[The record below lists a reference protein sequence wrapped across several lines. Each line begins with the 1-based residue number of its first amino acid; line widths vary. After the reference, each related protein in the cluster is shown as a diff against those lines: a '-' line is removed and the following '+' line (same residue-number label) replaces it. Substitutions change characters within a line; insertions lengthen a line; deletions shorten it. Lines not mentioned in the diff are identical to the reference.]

1 MIVAHDPRAPKLAAG
16 SMLLAL
22 VLGAAAAANFQLNVV
37 GQSGV
42 GIEEIVLL
50 IAALVLVGLAKWANT
65 EHAIPEFNASTTKA
79 TSVFEDFDDV
89 RTPISAGTTS
99 YQQETTSPSNRTTA
113 NILSSILG
121 HEQHTNEE
129 DVRSA
134 ISTLSS
140 GEFGM
145 RAQEEA
151 KTTEFAREDNHRRDS
166 APTDEETGASLTRVV
181 VQPVPLPGREETPLV
196 DPTTIPG
203 LEPDRVFVTE
213 GLDHVPLPALPEVTT
228 EIMEVEPPVEEA
240 HIEQKSP
247 MLPELPEL
255 AVEFT
260 TQPLVAELPDLQS
273 TEVKQMSLPELPD
286 LYEVEIPTASVPEL
300 PNLDDLFGEP
310 LQASAPSI
318 PETPDLPDLDDLF

>member
-16 SMLLAL
+16 SILLAL
-22 VLGAAAAANFQLNVV
+22 FLGAAAAANSQLNAV

-42 GIEEIVLL
+42 GIEEIGLL
-50 IAALVLVGLAKWANT
+50 VVALILVGLAKWANT

-79 TSVFEDFDDV
+79 TSVFEDFDDA
-89 RTPISAGTTS
+89 RTPISASTTS
-99 YQQETTSPSNRTTA
+99 YQQETTSPSNQTTA

-140 GEFGM
+140 GKFGM

-151 KTTEFAREDNHRRDS
+151 TTTEFAKEDNHRRDS
-166 APTDEETGASLTRVV
+166 APTDEKTGAALTRVV

-228 EIMEVEPPVEEA
+228 GIMEVEPPVEES

-247 MLPELPEL
+247 MLPELSKLP
-255 AVEFT
+255 VEFA
-260 TQPLVAELPDLQS
+260 TQPLVAELPDLPS
-273 TEVKQMSLPELPD
+273 TEVKQSSLPELPD
-286 LYEVEIPTASVPEL
+286 LYEVEIPTASTFEL
-300 PNLDDLFGEP
+300 PNLDDLFTEP
-310 LQASAPSI
+310 SQVSAPTI
-318 PETPDLPDLDDLF
+318 PDTPDLPDLDDLF